1 MTAAIQAEHVTFGY
15 GRGRPVLND
24 VSFEVQAGTFLAVVG
39 PNGAG
44 KSTLINILAG
54 LLQPQSGDILLGGTS
69 LRSSRVQDIARRVAV
84 VRQEFIPVF
93 GYSVMETVLMARTL
107 HYGRLGFESKADRE
121 LALQALELT
130 ETVAFASR
138 SLDSLSAGERQRV
151 FIARGL
157 AQNTPIL
164 LLDEPTSFLDLK
176 HQVRIYDLLRSVQLE
191 KSTTIVAITH
201 DLNLAAQYC
210 DQTLLLYPVGNRL
223 AESRFYRVGR
233 TSDILTPEEIERAFD
248 VRVFSAIVGDER
260 FFVPLG
266 ARARGPNLGAQ
277 PHTAA
282 AGRGSGPQVHNSALG
297 SPSPTQNP
305 ALGAPSP
312 TPGQTPQGSA
322 HRQP

>member
-15 GRGRPVLND
+15 DRGRPVLRD
-24 VSFEVQAGTFLAVVG
+24 ISLEVQAGTFLAVVG

-54 LLQPQSGDILLGGTS
+54 LLQPQSGTVLLEGAN

-93 GYSVMETVLMARTL
+93 GFSVMETVLMARTL

-130 ETVAFASR
+130 ETVEFASR

-157 AQNTPIL
+157 AQNTPLL

-176 HQVRIYDLLRSVQLE
+176 HQVRIYDLLKSVQRE
-191 KSTTIVAITH
+191 KGTTIVAITH

-210 DQTLLLYPVGNRL
+210 DRTLLLYPLGGRP
-223 AESRFYRVGR
+223 AESRSCRIGK
-233 TSDILTPEEIERAFD
+233 TSDILTPEEIKRAFD
-248 VRVFSAIVGDER
+248 VRVFSAIVGDQR
-260 FFVPLG
+260 FLIPL
-266 ARARGPNLGAQ
+266 
-277 PHTAA
+277 A
-282 AGRGSGPQVHNSALG
+282 AGQRVE
-297 SPSPTQNP
+297 SPGAGVARSISPATV
-305 ALGAPSP
+305 SP
-312 TPGQTPQGSA
+312 ILS
-322 HRQP
+322 RI

>member
-15 GRGRPVLND
+15 GRGRPVLRN
-24 VSFEVQAGTFLAVVG
+24 VNFEVQAGTFLAVVG

-54 LLQPQSGDILLGGTS
+54 LLQPQSGDVLLQGAN

-130 ETVAFASR
+130 ETVAFAAR
-138 SLDSLSAGERQRV
+138 PLDSLSAGERQRV

-157 AQNTPIL
+157 AQNTPLL

-176 HQVRIYDLLRSVQLE
+176 HQVRIYELLKSVQLE
-191 KSTTIVAITH
+191 NGTTIVAISH

-210 DQTLLLYPVGNRL
+210 DQTLLLSPLSSRPT
-223 AESRFYRVGR
+223 ESSSCRVGK
-233 TSDILTPEEIERAFD
+233 TFDILTPEEIERAFE
-248 VRVFSAIVGDER
+248 VRVFSAMVGNER
-260 FFVPLG
+260 FLIPLG
-266 ARARGPNLGAQ
+266 SRAKGSNLGPQ

-282 AGRGSGPQVHNSALG
+282 AG
-297 SPSPTQNP
+297 SPI
-305 ALGAPSP
+305 
-312 TPGQTPQGSA
+312 PGQSSHDSPR
-322 HRQP
+322 RQS